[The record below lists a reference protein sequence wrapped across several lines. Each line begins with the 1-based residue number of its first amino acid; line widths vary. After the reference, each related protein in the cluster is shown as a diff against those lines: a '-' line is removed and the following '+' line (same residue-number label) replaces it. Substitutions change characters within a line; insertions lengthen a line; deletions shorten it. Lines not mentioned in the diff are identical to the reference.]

1 MTVFEITQEVL
12 KKAIINS
19 LEGLK
24 EKGELE
30 FSEIPE
36 FILERPREKEHG
48 DYSTNCA
55 MLLAKQARM
64 APRAI
69 AEKIVSAMVTE
80 GTFISGVE
88 VAGAGFINFRLDNSY
103 LYEVLK
109 QIEEMGEN
117 YGKVDLG
124 KGEKVMVEFVSANP
138 TGPMHMGNARGGA
151 LGDSLAE
158 VLSWAG
164 YDVTREFYINDAGNQ
179 IEKFGCSLEARYIQA
194 LKGEEAF
201 AFPEDGYH
209 GEDIKKHAADFIELY
224 GDKYLEAESEE
235 RKKALVEYALKKNI
249 DALKTD
255 LKKYRID
262 YDVWFK
268 ESKLHESGEA
278 RKVVDELTSRGAT
291 YEKDGALWFRAS
303 EYMKGADAEDAK
315 DEVLVRANGFLTY
328 FAVDIAY
335 HKNKFLTRGFDK
347 VINIWGADHHGHVAR
362 LKAAM
367 TALGIDENRLEVIL
381 MQLVRLMRGGEVA
394 RMSKRTGKA
403 ITLNDLIEET
413 GIDAARFF
421 FNMRQANSHFDFDLD
436 LAVEQSNNNPVFYVQ
451 YAHARIMSIVR
462 LAQEQGLI
470 IPELS
475 KVNVKLL
482 TDEKELELLK
492 LLARFP
498 EEIKLAAQ
506 NEEPSRITRYA
517 IELAGG
523 FHSFYGACKVRGV
536 EEELSLARLTL
547 TKATGVVIKNALTML
562 SIDAPDKM

>member
-1 MTVFEITQEVL
+1 MTVYDITQKVL
-12 KKAIINS
+12 KKAITDS
-19 LEGLK
+19 LDSLK
-24 EKGELE
+24 AEGELS
-30 FSEIPE
+30 FDEIPE

-55 MLLAKQARM
+55 MLMAKQARL
-64 APRAI
+64 APRVI
-69 AEKIVSAMVTE
+69 ADKIVSNMKTE
-80 GTFISGVE
+80 GTFISEVS
-88 VAGAGFINFRLDNSY
+88 VAGAGFINFKLDNSH
-103 LYEVLK
+103 LYEVIK
-109 QIEEMGEN
+109 QIDEQGEN
-117 YGKVDLG
+117 YGRVNVG
-124 KGEKVMVEFVSANP
+124 NGEKVMVEFVSANP

-194 LKGEEAF
+194 LKGEDAF
-201 AFPEDGYH
+201 EFPEDGYH

-249 DALKTD
+249 DALKVD

-268 ESKLHESGEA
+268 ESVLHESGEA
-278 RKVVDELTSRGAT
+278 RKVVDELTARGAT
-291 YEKDGALWFRAS
+291 YEKDGAVWFKAS
-303 EYMKGADAEDAK
+303 DYMENVEPEEVK

-335 HKNKFLTRGFDK
+335 HKNKFITRGFDK

-367 TALGIDENRLEVIL
+367 RALGIDENRLEVIL

-462 LAQEQGLI
+462 LAEEQGLR

-475 KVNVKLL
+475 KVNLNLL
-482 TDEKELELLK
+482 TDEKELELLR

-498 EEIKLAAQ
+498 EEIKAAATL
-506 NEEPSRITRYA
+506 EEPSRITRFA

-547 TKATGVVIKNALTML
+547 VRAAGIVIKNALTML
-562 SIDAPDKM
+562 SISAPDKM